1 MAARRDRA
9 RFVAARTHANGKT
22 DTSRGLAPGGIA
34 PHGFTLKK
42 IRREASRRSPQA
54 VEIVGCRASATT
66 AWINSG
72 ARRQMQEGC
81 SVTVAVE
88 FRRTGARTGE
98 NTRRQR
104 QRDERRG
111 REKFLGSCG
120 IPLQC
125 RRLWLDG
132 TRAGI
137 QSVMDLF
144 FPAGHHCR
152 SQRDV
157 YSVSRLNKEVRL
169 LLESGLPVLWL
180 EGELSN
186 FAAPASGH
194 WYFSLKDS
202 TAQVRC
208 AMWRQRNTQVR
219 FRPKDGMAVLV
230 RARVGLYE
238 PRGEYQ
244 LLVEHLEE
252 AGEGALKREFEKLK
266 ARLAAEGLFAAERKR
281 PLPAVPRRIG
291 VVSSPTGAAIHD
303 ILRVLRARFP
313 AASVLL
319 YPTAVQGAAAV
330 PEIVRAI
337 ETASRRNECDVLIIA
352 RGGGS
357 LEDLWCFND
366 ERVARAIAACRVPT
380 VSGVGHEVD
389 VTIADFVADLRAP
402 TPSAAALA
410 AVPDKQTWLEALA
423 QLETAFRRRHRARV
437 ARAVAGRR
445 HAGAAAADLSPGRE
459 ARATRAA
466 ARRSGIAPAPGAARH
481 RLDQAAA
488 TRNSQHATVARESA
502 ASTRS
507 ALCPCRNAAPTSGDR
522 LHWQPDR
529 AGTTPRARVAHA
541 RRGESARDAGP
552 WFRGGSRVEDGAL
565 LRDAAQAPGGGDRSA
580 PGAGPVARAGGFAAS
595 RMRMTNYLARLALM
609 AVTVRRAGI
618 RRGRIHRPTRRRP
631 CRRRGH
637 LQAGRRAGSSCPPSR
652 SMADQ

>member
-1 MAARRDRA
+1 VN
-9 RFVAARTHANGKT
+9 FPLFP
-22 DTSRGLAPGGIA
+22 SPSERGTTPAP
-34 PHGFTLKK
+34 
-42 IRREASRRSPQA
+42 
-54 VEIVGCRASATT
+54 VE
-66 AWINSG
+66 
-72 ARRQMQEGC
+72 
-81 SVTVAVE
+81 
-88 FRRTGARTGE
+88 
-98 NTRRQR
+98 
-104 QRDERRG
+104 
-111 REKFLGSCG
+111 
-120 IPLQC
+120 
-125 RRLWLDG
+125 
-132 TRAGI
+132 
-137 QSVMDLF
+137 
-144 FPAGHHCR
+144 
-152 SQRDV
+152 RDV

-208 AMWRQRNTQVR
+208 AMWRQRNSLVR

-313 AASVLL
+313 AAGVIL

-337 ETASRRNECDVLIIA
+337 EAASRRNECDVLIIA

-380 VSGVGHEVD
+380 VCGVGHEVD
-389 VTIADFVADLRAP
+389 VTIADFVADVRAP

-410 AVPDKQTWLEALA
+410 AVPDKQSWLEVLA
-423 QLETAFRRRHRARV
+423 QLEQRF
-437 ARAVAGRR
+437 
-445 HAGAAAADLSPGRE
+445 AGAMGRALRAQTLSL
-459 ARATRAA
+459 A
-466 ARRSGIAPAPGAARH
+466 SIAQRLQISHPGAKLAQHAQRLDDLELRMRLALRANVSAKQQQLETFSTRLWRENPRH
-481 RLDQAAA
+481 RLEALCAQAAA
-488 TRNSQHATVARESA
+488 LRQRLVTTFTGNLAAFQQRLALASRTLDAVSPLAT
-502 ASTRS
+502 
-507 ALCPCRNAAPTSGDR
+507 LG
-522 LHWQPDR
+522 
-529 AGTTPRARVAHA
+529 
-541 RRGESARDAGP
+541 RGFAVV
-552 WFRGGSRVEDGAL
+552 SRVDDGAL
-565 LRDAAQAPGGGDRSA
+565 LRDAANAP
-580 PGAGPVARAGGFAAS
+580 AG
-595 RMRMTNYLARLALM
+595 TQIEARLAKGRLR
-609 AVTVRRAGI
+609 ATVVSQIKDG
-618 RRGRIHRPTRRRP
+618 
-631 CRRRGH
+631 
-637 LQAGRRAGSSCPPSR
+637 
-652 SMADQ
+652 DD